1 MKNCKKCV
9 WCRYCLDLNSD
20 KIFKCKFLSK
30 GFNYPEIHGLFCK
43 RYANK
48 IVEQKKK
55 N

>member
-9 WCRYCLDLNSD
+9 WCRYCLDGD
-20 KIFKCKFLSK
+20 KIFKCKFSSK
-30 GFNYPEIHGLFCK
+30 GFNYPKIHVLFCK

-48 IVEQKKK
+48 KVEQKEK